1 MRIALDEQIF
11 AVQSYGGI
19 SRLFY
24 EKASAFVRDQEL
36 GISLEPLDAP
46 IINEYVLADPE
57 LSLHLGVRRAGGP
70 MMALAHY
77 FTRRRRQQ
85 HTDIVHN
92 TFYLPRAL
100 RDHSTAKRVVTV
112 YDMIPELMPKTRRR
126 MDFLTEKHR
135 YLQRADHIICISEST
150 KTDLLRIYPDVSAP
164 ITIAYPGVGPAFHPD
179 VAAIGDFPD
188 SYVLHVGNRAGYKD
202 GETLYRAFSMMADD
216 FPGLTLFLV
225 GGGEPTRAEIDLF
238 EELGISSRVS
248 QRSLSDDQVPAA
260 YAQAALTVF
269 PSRYEGF
276 GLPAVEAMA
285 TGSPLVLSHTSSL
298 PEVGGTAARY
308 FPPGDAT
315 TLSEVMSSVLSDLSV
330 RREMTNR
337 GFEQVRQF
345 TWSEY
350 ALAHSR
356 AYEQTLRGN

>member
-1 MRIALDEQIF
+1 
-11 AVQSYGGI
+11 
-19 SRLFY
+19 
-24 EKASAFVRDQEL
+24 
-36 GISLEPLDAP
+36 
-46 IINEYVLADPE
+46 
-57 LSLHLGVRRAGGP
+57 
-70 MMALAHY
+70 
-77 FTRRRRQQ
+77 
-85 HTDIVHN
+85 
-92 TFYLPRAL
+92 
-100 RDHSTAKRVVTV
+100 
-112 YDMIPELMPKTRRR
+112 
-126 MDFLTEKHR
+126 
-135 YLQRADHIICISEST
+135 
-150 KTDLLRIYPDVSAP
+150 
-164 ITIAYPGVGPAFHPD
+164 
-179 VAAIGDFPD
+179 
-188 SYVLHVGNRAGYKD
+188 
-202 GETLYRAFSMMADD
+202 MMADD